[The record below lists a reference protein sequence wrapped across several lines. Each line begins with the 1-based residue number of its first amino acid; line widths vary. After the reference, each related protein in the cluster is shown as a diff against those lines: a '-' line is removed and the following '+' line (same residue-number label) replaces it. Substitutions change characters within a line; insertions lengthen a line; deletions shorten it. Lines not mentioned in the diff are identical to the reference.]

1 MIAGIHPLS
10 FIIHHPFL
18 FMFRSLPTRLLY
30 SLLIGLAAVVVV
42 PLLWLSLYN
51 HASPADDYCF
61 ADTVR
66 TYGFWQ
72 AQHYYYHGWSGRYF
86 HNFIVHASPLS
97 MGWLGGYKF
106 LAPVMLLILALT
118 FRQLGRV
125 LSAATGQPGRGFG
138 VWAFVAAAL
147 LVIITM
153 LPSVAEFFF
162 WLPGI
167 AIYSSAYA
175 MLILWLIRVYRRDQ
189 GQTPA
194 TVGGFLPDCLL
205 IAALVGT
212 GETSIV
218 ALLSWLALITVGKW
232 LQTRTIPGYLGVYWT
247 VALVCCGFAM
257 LAPGNFIRMATGPK
271 ERDLTGM
278 LVQSGTYTLRFLAY
292 RLTHSPLLPLSVLF
306 LPIAY
311 RLTAPDSR
319 FRPYAT
325 LPLGLI
331 VSQAIATAWALVFLH
346 YWAVGIEP
354 APRVQNLVICLFTL
368 SWFLG
373 LIVLV
378 RLLRPAFDRFPRLAT
393 QPVLLGVV
401 AVGLVF
407 TVWRNE
413 VLRLMAGDL
422 TSGRARQYSA
432 AMDARYRQM
441 TRPGSDTLTMA
452 PLPASP
458 VSLVLED
465 IRPDPR
471 HLWNKCWASYY
482 HQKAVVLENGQ

>member
-1 MIAGIHPLS
+1 MSP
-10 FIIHHPFL
+10 
-18 FMFRSLPTRLLY
+18 SLPTRLLY
-30 SLLIGLAAVVVV
+30 VLLIGLAAVVVG

-61 ADTVR
+61 ADTTR

-86 HNFIVHASPLS
+86 HNFIVHASPLA

-106 LAPVMLLILALT
+106 LAPVMLLILVLT
-118 FRQLGRV
+118 FRQLGKV
-125 LSAATGQPGRGFG
+125 LWAATGLARPGYG

-147 LVIITM
+147 LVTITT

-189 GQTPA
+189 GQTPD
-194 TVGGFLPDCLL
+194 TVVGFLPDCLL

-232 LQTRTIPGYLGVYWT
+232 LQTRSIPGYLGVYWT

-271 ERDLTGM
+271 ERDLVGT
-278 LVQSGTYTLRFLAY
+278 LIQSGTYTLRFLLY

-306 LPIAY
+306 LPLAY

-319 FRPYAT
+319 FRPYAS
-325 LPLGLI
+325 LPPGLI
-331 VSQAIATAWALVFLH
+331 VLQALATAWALVFLH
-346 YWAVGIEP
+346 YWAVGLEP

-368 SWFLG
+368 SWFFG

-378 RLLRPAFDRFPRLAT
+378 RLLRPALDRLPQIAT
-393 QPVLLGVV
+393 NPVLIGVV
-401 AVGLVF
+401 AVGLVL

-422 TSGRARQYSA
+422 LTGRAKQYSA
-432 AMDARYRQM
+432 AMDARYAQM
-441 TRPGSDTLTMA
+441 ARPGSDTLRVA

-465 IRPDPR
+465 IRTDPR

-482 HQKAVVLENGQ
+482 HHKAVVLKEGHQ